1 MSALALRRGP
11 TTGEGWP
18 PATALVTGATSGIGQ
33 AITRRLLAAGTK
45 VRATGRSAAAL
56 DQLASAGCAT
66 LSADL
71 ADPASWRQVAGFAGD
86 DLDLLVAAAGIG
98 AAGPV
103 SELSTGEITEMLTV
117 NLIAPLA
124 LVRETLPALRRGRGR
139 IVLVGSVAGA
149 LAVRDEAVYSAT
161 KAGLAAFASALR
173 SELSG
178 AGVSVTLSVPGA
190 VATPFF
196 SRRGREYSRRFPRPL
211 DPDRVAAAVLDA
223 AAHRRREV
231 WTPRWLAGVARLRG
245 AAPTTY
251 TRLADT
257 FGGTS

>member
-1 MSALALRRGP
+1 
-11 TTGEGWP
+11 
-18 PATALVTGATSGIGQ
+18 
-33 AITRRLLAAGTK
+33 LLAAGTK

-56 DQLASAGCAT
+56 GDLASAGCTT
-66 LSADL
+66 LAADL
-71 ADPASWRQVAGFAGD
+71 TDQASWPQVVRFAGD
-86 DLDLLVAAAGIG
+86 DLDLLVAAAGVG

-103 SELSTGEITEMLTV
+103 SDLSTQEIADLLTI
-117 NLIAPLA
+117 NLISPLA
-124 LVRETLPALRRGRGR
+124 LVREALPALRRGQGR
-139 IVLVGSVAGA
+139 IVLIGSVAGA

-178 AGVSVTLSVPGA
+178 TGVSVTLSVPGA

-211 DPDRVAAAVLDA
+211 DPDQVAAAILDA
-223 AAHRRREV
+223 AARRRREV

-245 AAPTTY
+245 MAPGTY

>member
-1 MSALALRRGP
+1 
-11 TTGEGWP
+11 
-18 PATALVTGATSGIGQ
+18 VTGATSGIGA
-33 AITRRLLAAGTK
+33 AITRQLLAAGTK
-45 VRATGRSAAAL
+45 VRATGRSEDAL
-56 DQLASAGCAT
+56 QTLATDGCAT
-66 LSADL
+66 LAADL
-71 ADPASWRQVAGFAGD
+71 SDPTSWREVVRFAGA
-86 DLDLLVAAAGIG
+86 DLDLLVAAAGVG

-103 SELSTGEITEMLTV
+103 SDLTSQEITDLLTV

-124 LVRETLPALRRGRGR
+124 LVRETLPALRRGHGR

-149 LAVRDEAVYSAT
+149 LAVRDEAVYSAA
-161 KAGLAAFASALR
+161 KAGLAAFAGALR

-178 AGVSVTLSVPGA
+178 TGVSVTLSVPGA

-196 SRRGREYSRRFPRPL
+196 ERRGRAYTRRFPRPL
-211 DPDRVAAAVLDA
+211 DPDQVATAVLSA

-231 WTPRWLAGVARLRG
+231 WTPRWLDAVARLRG
-245 AAPTTY
+245 VAPATY

>member
-1 MSALALRRGP
+1 
-11 TTGEGWP
+11 
-18 PATALVTGATSGIGQ
+18 VTGATSGIGA
-33 AITRRLLAAGTK
+33 AITGQLLAAGTK
-45 VRATGRSAAAL
+45 VRATGRSVSTLEKLAAAGCTT
-56 DQLASAGCAT
+56 LA
-66 LSADL
+66 ADL
-71 ADPASWRQVAGFAGD
+71 SDSASWPTVARFAGD

-103 SELSTGEITEMLTV
+103 SDLSSADIAELLSV
-117 NLIAPLA
+117 NLTAPLV

-161 KAGLAAFASALR
+161 KAGLAAFAGALR

-178 AGVSVTLSVPGA
+178 TGVSVTLSVPGA

-196 SRRGREYSRRFPRPL
+196 ARRGREYARRFPRPL
-211 DPDRVAAAVLDA
+211 DPDQVAADVLA
-223 AAHRRREV
+223 AAAARRREV
-231 WTPRWLAGVARLRG
+231 WTPHWLAAVARLRG
-245 AAPTTY
+245 AAPATY

>member
-1 MSALALRRGP
+1 MLRDRSATDER
-11 TTGEGWP
+11 WP
-18 PATALVTGATSGIGQ
+18 PATALVTGATSGIGA
-33 AITRRLLAAGTK
+33 AITRQLLATGTK
-45 VRATGRSAAAL
+45 VRATGRSQAAL
-56 DQLASAGCAT
+56 AALAAGGCTT
-66 LSADL
+66 LAADL
-71 ADPASWRQVAGFAGD
+71 GDPATWPEIARFAGD

-103 SELSTGEITEMLTV
+103 SDLTTEQITDLLTV

-124 LVRETLPALRRGRGR
+124 LVREALPALQRRQGR
-139 IVLVGSVAGA
+139 IVLIGSVAGA

-161 KAGLAAFASALR
+161 KAGLAAFAGALR

-178 AGVSVTLSVPGA
+178 SGVSVTLSVPGA

-196 SRRGREYSRRFPRPL
+196 SRRGREYSRHFPRPL
-211 DPDRVAAAVLDA
+211 DPERVATAVLDA

-231 WTPRWLAGVARLRG
+231 WTPRWLGAVARLRG
-245 AAPTTY
+245 VAPATY
-251 TRLADT
+251 SRLADT

>member
-1 MSALALRRGP
+1 
-11 TTGEGWP
+11 
-18 PATALVTGATSGIGQ
+18 VTGATSGIGA
-33 AITRRLLAAGTK
+33 AITRQLLAAGTK
-45 VRATGRSAAAL
+45 VRATGRSQAAL
-56 DQLASAGCAT
+56 AALAADGCST
-66 LSADL
+66 LAADL
-71 ADPASWRQVAGFAGD
+71 GDPATWPEVARLAGA

-103 SELSTGEITEMLTV
+103 SELTTKEINDLLTI

-124 LVRETLPALRRGRGR
+124 LVREVLPSLQRGQGR

-178 AGVSVTLSVPGA
+178 TGVSVTLSVPGA

-211 DPDRVAAAVLDA
+211 DPERVATAVLDA

-231 WTPRWLAGVARLRG
+231 WTPRWLGAVARLRG
-245 AAPTTY
+245 VAPTTY
-251 TRLADT
+251 SRLADT

>member
-1 MSALALRRGP
+1 MAAPPSRPISRIRRAGRR
-11 TTGEGWP
+11 WP
-18 PATALVTGATSGIGQ
+18 
-33 AITRRLLAAGTK
+33 R
-45 VRATGRSAAAL
+45 
-56 DQLASAGCAT
+56 
-66 LSADL
+66 
-71 ADPASWRQVAGFAGD
+71 FAGA
-86 DLDLLVAAAGIG
+86 DLDLLVAAAGVG

-103 SELSTGEITEMLTV
+103 SDLSTAQIADQLTL

-124 LVRETLPALRRGRGR
+124 LVRETLPALRRGTGR

-149 LAVRDEAVYSAT
+149 LAVRDEAVYSAA

-178 AGVSVTLSVPGA
+178 TGVSVTLSVPGA

-196 SRRGREYSRRFPRPL
+196 ERRGRAYSRRFPRPL
-211 DPDRVAAAVLDA
+211 DPDLVATAVLAA

-231 WTPRWLAGVARLRG
+231 WTPRWLGAVARLRG
-245 AAPTTY
+245 VAPATY

>member
-1 MSALALRRGP
+1 MGALALRGRP
-11 TTGEGWP
+11 MTGEVWP

-33 AITRRLLAAGTK
+33 AIAHRLLAAGTK
-45 VRATGRSAAAL
+45 VRATGRSSAAL
-56 DQLASAGCAT
+56 DQLTSAGCTT
-66 LSADL
+66 LAADL
-71 ADPASWRQVAGFAGD
+71 TEPASWPQVVRFAGD
-86 DLDLLVAAAGIG
+86 DLDLLVAAAGVG

-103 SELSTGEITEMLTV
+103 GDLSTEQIADILTV
-117 NLIAPLA
+117 NLTSPLA
-124 LVRETLPALRRGRGR
+124 LVREALPALRRGRGR

-161 KAGLAAFASALR
+161 KAGLAAFATALR

-178 AGVSVTLSVPGA
+178 SGVSVTLSVPGA

-196 SRRGREYSRRFPRPL
+196 TRRGREYSRRFPRPL
-211 DPDRVAAAVLDA
+211 DPDSVAAAILDA

-245 AAPTTY
+245 MAPGTY